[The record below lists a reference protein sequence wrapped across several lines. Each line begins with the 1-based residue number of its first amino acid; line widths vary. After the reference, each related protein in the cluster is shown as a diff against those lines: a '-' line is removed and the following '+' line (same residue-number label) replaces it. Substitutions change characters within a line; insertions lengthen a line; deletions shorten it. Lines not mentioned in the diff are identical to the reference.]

1 MVKKK
6 MKVRTDYIFQGFIE
20 HFGNK
25 PGGIDVDWFDFTSMK
40 NLYFLSHA
48 HADHFSFE
56 DDPNRLG
63 LLTPEFI
70 QELQKSPHIEI
81 YCTNTTWEII
91 KRNPAVIKTDK
102 RNPDVIKTDK
112 RNPDVIKTDKRN
124 PDVIKTDKRNPDAI
138 KPKTDMEEKLKKHI
152 KFLEP
157 NIEKSNPIKLR
168 DENGVDSG
176 QTIDVTLIPANHVP
190 GAVMFLFE
198 DGEKR
203 ALYTGDFRYDVRD
216 ENVEIRDLENF
227 VTSYKKDIDYLYVD
241 VTCLD
246 LGKLYHPDQNELPN
260 RSEITNIVFQFI
272 QDRKPSSVHIDIA
285 ALGSEEMIKA
295 VAKFFNNSID
305 SIIKREGSGCRSEL
319 TKYMLKT
326 KFDCSTDCSTMSSN
340 EATCNTD
347 IHYRSGSIFT
357 NACKVCKVD
366 TLKIR
371 HSLGW
376 LFETSSKS
384 YSSNPASWI
393 NNVTLEDRDIWQVL
407 YSNHSSDD
415 ELRKFLSQLRFK
427 KVFPINDPFSRN
439 FEVDIH
445 QKVSPDKKLLHLSLD
460 QPYIKKSNVLWL
472 TYLNQDLTFQA
483 HLSDSKFK
491 VIMKNFE
498 TSETIL
504 SVVKECSQPFD
515 YIVIRC
521 EVKLQ
526 NSLGDLYCNLFRF
539 IENLKREI
547 AKRKDA
553 IKAVLFYSS
562 TENMNNDWKD
572 IVRSIRLHKDKE
584 VPKVFYIDLSKTP
597 KYTESDNPDELEVRI
612 IYETLKNMMRNHD
625 KEVFFID
632 WPMPYEFSERKREYE
647 HKLKIELEVDGKKEE
662 LKSKK
667 RKRNDRDMSRR
678 HL

>member
-6 MKVRTDYIFQGFIE
+6 MKLRTDNIFQGFIE

-48 HADHFSFE
+48 HWDHLFFE
-56 DDPNRLG
+56 DATNILG

-91 KRNPAVIKTDK
+91 KRNP
-102 RNPDVIKTDK
+102 
-112 RNPDVIKTDKRN
+112 
-124 PDVIKTDKRNPDAI
+124 DA
-138 KPKTDMEEKLKKHI
+138 KTDMVEELEKHRKL
-152 KFLEP
+152 LEP
-157 NIEKSNPIKLR
+157 NIKKSNSIKLR
-168 DENGVDSG
+168 DENGVHSG

-260 RSEITNIVFQFI
+260 RSEITKIVFQFI
-272 QDRKPSSVHIDIA
+272 QAEKPSSVHIDIA

-295 VAKFFNNSID
+295 AAKFFNNSID
-305 SIIKREGSGCRSEL
+305 SIIKREVPGRRSKL
-319 TKYMLKT
+319 NKYMLKT
-326 KFDCSTDCSTMSSN
+326 KFDCSTDCSTSSN
-340 EATCNTD
+340 EATCNTE

-357 NACKVCKVD
+357 TACKVCKDD

-384 YSSNPASWI
+384 YSRNPASWI
-393 NNVTLEDRDIWQVL
+393 KNVTLEDRDFWQVL
-407 YSNHSSDD
+407 YSNHSSDA
-415 ELRKFLSQLRFK
+415 ELRTFLSQLRFK
-427 KVFPINDPFSRN
+427 KVFPITDSFSRN
-439 FEVDIH
+439 FEINID
-445 QKVSPDKKLLHLSLD
+445 QKISPDKKLLNFSLD
-460 QPYIKKSNVLWL
+460 QPYNKKSNVLWL
-472 TYLNQDLTFQA
+472 TDQDSTFRA
-483 HLSDSKFK
+483 HLSDGKFK
-491 VIMKNFE
+491 VIKKNFE

-504 SVVKECSQPFD
+504 SVLKECSQPSD

-612 IYETLKNMMRNHD
+612 IYETLKNMMINHD

-647 HKLKIELEVDGKKEE
+647 HKLKIELESDEKKEQ

-667 RKRNDRDMSRR
+667 RKRKDKDMSRR